1 MYISHIKR
9 SGICMFLSALILTG
23 CTLSGDKDN
32 PYEVQVSSRPATE
45 AQVSSHPA
53 NEVWTPKYEEKDTDT
68 ATASQETTTRKK
80 IDIDEYYGRIAD
92 VYTEKKIYD
101 TLYNQFAIYDK
112 EPPSGYIGYGNVH
125 VTAYIKKGYIEDE
138 LIPDFIVVNCIVNN
152 QEREYIYE
160 ASLMKDGD
168 ELYIGNAPFKYSKED
183 LTEYA
188 SYDFVFS
195 ENKTINYYYNEP
207 LFLNIC
213 EKYNSDTVRNRTIL
227 NGIKAT
233 GVRVYIF
240 GSVRESLKYDKVWV
254 EYIFEDG
261 SRIWHQ
267 EGTSYDTPP
276 ASWDEWRI
284 VYKKEYIF

>member
-9 SGICMFLSALILTG
+9 SGIYMLLSALILTG

-32 PYEVQVSSRPATE
+32 PYEVQVSSHPATE
-45 AQVSSHPA
+45 VQVSSHPA

-125 VTAYIKKGYIEDE
+125 
-138 LIPDFIVVNCIVNN
+138 
-152 QEREYIYE
+152 
-160 ASLMKDGD
+160 
-168 ELYIGNAPFKYSKED
+168 
-183 LTEYA
+183 
-188 SYDFVFS
+188 
-195 ENKTINYYYNEP
+195 
-207 LFLNIC
+207 
-213 EKYNSDTVRNRTIL
+213 
-227 NGIKAT
+227 
-233 GVRVYIF
+233 
-240 GSVRESLKYDKVWV
+240 
-254 EYIFEDG
+254 
-261 SRIWHQ
+261 
-267 EGTSYDTPP
+267 
-276 ASWDEWRI
+276 SWDEWRI